1 MKYSVDRIEE
11 GFVVCE
17 DEAGDIKTFSLN
29 DLPEDIKEGTLFTF
43 VDGGIEILSDETAE
57 HRAALAQKQRNI
69 FKKRV

>member
-11 GFVVCE
+11 GFAVCE

-29 DLPEDIKEGTLFTF
+29 DLPEDIKESTLFTI

-57 HRAALAQKQRNI
+57 RRAALAQKQRNI